1 MEIIRLGD
9 NYKFHCVAVLQIICY
24 HNLKPG
30 NVAIVTQLLVPPI
43 SHTKYVLC
51 FYSNSWMLNSRNVLI

>member
-43 SHTKYVLC
+43 SHTKYVL
-51 FYSNSWMLNSRNVLI
+51 SL

>member
-43 SHTKYVLC
+43 SHTSYH
-51 FYSNSWMLNSRNVLI
+51 YSNSWMLNSRNVLI